1 MQKLKAK
8 KMYQYSQVD
17 SLQIQQAKQ
26 VRKR

>member
-8 KMYQYSQVD
+8 KMYQYHQVD

-26 VRKR
+26 KKIM